1 MLDSEFEPQ
10 NETDED
16 LVVFMSWQSD
26 HPGVAQAAF
35 AEFHKRHVR
44 YLYAVCLEAYADD
57 IGHGGVEDL
66 VQETFWRAY
75 EKADTFTP
83 MNGEEDAARR
93 RIRAWLGRIAYRLVL
108 TAARQQKRRVRL
120 VTGKEDRVDRCPD
133 RTVPRRELTPGE
145 ELVRRGMNE
154 VLNER
159 ERQVLENFASYYD
172 AESEHQYPPEGLVA
186 ELCERLGTTEENVR
200 QIRCRALR
208 KIKEFITVE
217 KRNLERVKDYV
228 PR

>member
-16 LVVFMSWQSD
+16 LVVFMSWKSD
-26 HPGVAQAAF
+26 NPGAAQAAF
-35 AEFHKRHVR
+35 AEFHTRHVR

-66 VQETFWRAY
+66 VQETFWRAF

-83 MNGEEDAARR
+83 MSGEEDAARR

-108 TAARQQKRRVRL
+108 TAARRQKRCVRL
-120 VTGKEDRVDRCPD
+120 VTSEEERVDRCPD
-133 RTVPRRELTPGE
+133 RTVPRGELTLDE

-154 VLNER
+154 LLNER
-159 ERQVLENFASYYD
+159 ERQVLESFASYYD
-172 AESEHQYPPEGLVA
+172 VECKHQYPPDGLVA

-200 QIRCRALR
+200 QIRSRAL
-208 KIKEFITVE
+208 KALKEFIIVE
-217 KRNLERVKDYV
+217 KREIERVKDNV